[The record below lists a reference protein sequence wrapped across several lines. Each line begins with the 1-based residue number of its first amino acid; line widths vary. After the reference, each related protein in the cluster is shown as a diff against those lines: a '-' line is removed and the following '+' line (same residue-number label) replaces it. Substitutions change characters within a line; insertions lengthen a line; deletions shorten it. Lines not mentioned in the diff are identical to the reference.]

1 MLELLDQVPVSQTS
15 DIKIEIIDISGA
27 EINEATGILTWN
39 LEMNPGETREVIVH
53 YSVEYPRNRTVNL
66 D

>member
-1 MLELLDQVPVSQTS
+1 MDQVPVSQTS

-27 EINEATGILTWN
+27 EINEETGILTWN
-39 LEMNPGETREVIVH
+39 LEINPGETREVIVH
-53 YSVEYPRNRTVNL
+53 YSVEYPRNRTVIL